1 LIVDGLHVP
10 VNPLSDVAGS
20 AGAVAPTQNG
30 PTGVKVGTTWSSIVI
45 SRVAVVAHGSLGVN
59 VYVVVPGVDVLIVDG
74 LHVPVN
80 PLSDVPGSAGAVAP
94 TQNGPTGVKVGT
106 TWSSIVIS
114 RVAVVAHGSV
124 GVKVYVV
131 VPGADVLIV
140 DGLHVPVNPLSDVP
154 GSAGAVAPT
163 QNGPTGVKVGTTWS
177 SIVISRVAV
186 VAHGSVG
193 VNV

>member
-1 LIVDGLHVP
+1 VGTTWSSIVISRVAVVAHGSPGVNVYVVVPGVEVLIVDGLHVP
-10 VNPLSDVAGS
+10 VNPLSDVDGS

-59 VYVVVPGVDVLIVDG
+59 VYVVVPAADVLIVDG

-80 PLSDVPGSAGAVAP
+80 PLSDVAGSAGAVAP
-94 TQNGPTGVKVGT
+94 TQNGPTGLKVGT

-114 RVAVVAHGSV
+114 RVAVVAHGS
-124 GVKVYVV
+124 
-131 VPGADVLIV
+131 P
-140 DGLHVPVNPLSDVP
+140 
-154 GSAGAVAPT
+154 
-163 QNGPTGVKVGTTWS
+163 
-177 SIVISRVAV
+177 
-186 VAHGSVG
+186 G